1 MVSSRRVRG
10 WRVVLVASA
19 IAGMSASGL
28 ACNGA
33 EKKGPDTAK
42 GATAP
47 VSSQAT
53 SAPRPAKPKE
63 QYLGRLPKPLGKM
76 SPTEFSQLVDTVEWS
91 GSIRKRRCTE
101 AGCEKGLFTTVSI
114 MAIEDAD
121 QVNPDSL
128 PDNGVIVGV
137 MQNLGQYTEAKYN
150 MPPRSGQWYL
160 LWIKAHNGERQLHFV
175 KRGVH
180 AGVAPLLSDQFGHI
194 IKCKHPGDNEPRLV
208 RADFRDCPRAGL
220 PQNDSLRR
228 EDTAD
233 RPTAGAW
240 LTCSQGC
247 CTTDYPV
254 GGVIP

>member
-10 WRVVLVASA
+10 WRVVLIASA
-19 IAGMSASGL
+19 IAGTSAASL

-33 EKKGPDTAK
+33 EKKSPDTAK
-42 GATAP
+42 GATAA
-47 VSSQAT
+47 VSSPAP

-63 QYLGRLPKPLGKM
+63 QYLGRLPKPFGKM
-76 SPTEFSQLVDTVEWS
+76 SPTEFNQLVDTVEWS
-91 GSIRKRRCTE
+91 GSIRRRACTGD
-101 AGCEKGLFTTVSI
+101 GCNKDSFTMVSI

-121 QVNPDSL
+121 QVDPDSL

-137 MQNLGQYTEAKYN
+137 MQNLGQYTEAKYD
-150 MPPRSGQWYL
+150 MPPRSVQWYL
-160 LWIKAHNGERQLHFV
+160 LWIKGDSGQRRLHFV
-175 KRGVH
+175 KRTHDVGVH
-180 AGVAPLLSDQFGHI
+180 PYLMTEQYGHI
-194 IKCKHPGDNEPRLV
+194 IRCDHKDAEPRIV

-220 PQNDSLRR
+220 PQNDSSRR

-254 GGVIP
+254 GGVI